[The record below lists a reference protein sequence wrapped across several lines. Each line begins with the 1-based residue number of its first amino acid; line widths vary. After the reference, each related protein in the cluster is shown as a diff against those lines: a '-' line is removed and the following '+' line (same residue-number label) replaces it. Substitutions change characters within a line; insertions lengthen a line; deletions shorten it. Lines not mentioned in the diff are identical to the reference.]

1 MSEIETMTEVLVI
14 FIPNSNDEEAFIE
27 IMDGIPNIN
36 FTKFRNKFPFY
47 TLVWEKNQLYVR
59 KRRDDAYGNRYKI
72 LLTNDVA
79 ALRLLPKEAI
89 KTFLFSL

>member
-27 IMDGIPNIN
+27 IMNSIPNIH
-36 FTKFRNKFPFY
+36 FTKFINKFPFY
-47 TLVWEKNQLYVR
+47 TLIWDKKQLHVI

>member
-59 KRRDDAYGNRYKI
+59 KRRYGNRYKR
-72 LLTNDVA
+72 LLTDDVA